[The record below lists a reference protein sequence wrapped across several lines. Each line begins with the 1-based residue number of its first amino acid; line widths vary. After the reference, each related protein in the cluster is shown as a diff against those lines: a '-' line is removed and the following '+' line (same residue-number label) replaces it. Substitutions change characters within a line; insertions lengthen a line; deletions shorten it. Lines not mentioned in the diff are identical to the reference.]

1 MRLVTV
7 TPIDGWIPEQYE
19 RFRSERQQPFD
30 DLLTLCHPVEG
41 GRIVDLGC
49 GTGLLTKI
57 LHEEMGAKETVGID
71 SSPAMLARAQSS
83 FGDVPGLSFAQ
94 GDIATWLD
102 EGLDLV
108 FANASLQW
116 IDDHLNLLAR
126 MRTALRE
133 DGQLAFQVPA
143 NYRHPSH
150 VLAHAVA
157 NESPFI
163 DALYG
168 DVPEDRGRFV
178 LSPELYADLLYEL
191 GAKDQVV
198 RMEVYGHELESTGE
212 VVEWV
217 MGTLLTPY
225 RTRLSPELFDEFV
238 ERYRERLNE
247 ELGER
252 EPYFYGF
259 RRILCW
265 ARFS

>member
-1 MRLVTV
+1 M
-7 TPIDGWIPEQYE
+7 E
-19 RFRSERQQPFD
+19 
-30 DLLTLCHPVEG
+30 
-41 GRIVDLGC
+41 
-49 GTGLLTKI
+49 
-57 LHEEMGAKETVGID
+57 AKETVGVD
-71 SSPAMLARAQSS
+71 SSPAMLTRAQAAH
-83 FGDVPGLSFAQ
+83 GDVSGLSFVQ

-102 EGLDLV
+102 EGVDLV

-126 MRTALRE
+126 MRTALTA
-133 DGQLAFQVPA
+133 DGQLAFQVPS
-143 NYRHPSH
+143 NFRHPSH

-163 DALYG
+163 DALDG
-168 DVPEDRGRFV
+168 DVPEDRGRYV

-225 RTRLSPELFDEFV
+225 RKRLSPELFDEFI
-238 ERYRERLNE
+238 ERYRERLIE

>member
-1 MRLVTV
+1 M
-7 TPIDGWIPEQYE
+7 
-19 RFRSERQQPFD
+19 
-30 DLLTLCHPVEG
+30 LCHPVPG
-41 GRIVDLGC
+41 GRVVDLGC
-49 GTGLLTKI
+49 GTGDLTKI
-57 LHEEMGAKETVGID
+57 LHEEMQAKETVGID
-71 SSPAMLARAQSS
+71 SSPAMLGAGASRRTRTSPGCPSS
-83 FGDVPGLSFAQ
+83 Q
-94 GDIATWLD
+94 GDIATWLG
-102 EGLDLV
+102 EELDLV

-116 IDDHLNLLAR
+116 VDDHLNLLAR
-126 MRTALRE
+126 MRTALGP

-150 VLAHAVA
+150 LLAHEVA
-157 NESPFI
+157 NEPPFI

-198 RMEVYGHELESTGE
+198 RMEVYGHELESTAE

-225 RTRLSPELFDEFV
+225 RKRLSPELFDEFV
-238 ERYRERLNE
+238 ERYRERLIE

-265 ARFS
+265 ARFR